1 MAVFGCSRISTLCG
15 PTCGAFLHSRVS
27 KVAGET
33 ANIGREKAFHAS
45 LQKFRGEDYD
55 ISEEATEIKGYIESN
70 HRLPKA
76 RIQDLFQRKNIYA
89 VTVGVSL
96 MIFQQLGGINALG
109 FYTSYI
115 FSSAGI

>member
-15 PTCGAFLHSRVS
+15 PACGAFLHSRVS

-55 ISEEATEIKGYIESN
+55 ISEEATEIKVIYSQHNFHLSN
-70 HRLPKA
+70 NVDH
-76 RIQDLFQRKNIYA
+76 
-89 VTVGVSL
+89 
-96 MIFQQLGGINALG
+96 MIFRLNIL
-109 FYTSYI
+109 FRVI
-115 FSSAGI
+115 